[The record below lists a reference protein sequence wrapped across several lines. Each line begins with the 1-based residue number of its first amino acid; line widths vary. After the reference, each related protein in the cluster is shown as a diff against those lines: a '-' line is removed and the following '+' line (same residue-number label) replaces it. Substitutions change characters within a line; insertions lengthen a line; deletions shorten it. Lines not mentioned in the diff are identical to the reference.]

1 MSTRRWTD
9 EEIEKMNA
17 KTYTYTNAQGEEQ
30 TVDAYEA
37 SQILRRLER
46 RVRDIKRRL
55 AVEESKGDLARPE
68 EIIKLKRER
77 AIANKKI
84 ANFVEQTG
92 LKRAYFRER
101 IAQKP

>member
-1 MSTRRWTD
+1 
-9 EEIEKMNA
+9 MNA
-17 KTYTYTNAQGEEQ
+17 KTYTYTNAQGEEK

-77 AIANKKI
+77 AAQNKRI
-84 ANFVEQTG
+84 DRFCEETG
-92 LKRAYFRER
+92 LKRQRFRER
-101 IAQKP
+101 VAKA